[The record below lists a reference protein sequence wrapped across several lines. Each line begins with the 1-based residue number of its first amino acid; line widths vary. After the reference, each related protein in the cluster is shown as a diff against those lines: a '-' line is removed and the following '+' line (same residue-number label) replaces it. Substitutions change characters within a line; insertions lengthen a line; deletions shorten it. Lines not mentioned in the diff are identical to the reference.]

1 MKYRLLY
8 TQRAIRDIKSLDP
21 KIKERIGSTLLRYK
35 KEPLDYAEKLTDSNL
50 GTYRFRIGD
59 YRVVFDI

>member
-1 MKYRLLY
+1 VKYRLLY

-21 KIKERIGSTLLRYK
+21 KIKGRIGSTLLRYK

-50 GTYRFRIGD
+50 GTYRFRIGGLQG
-59 YRVVFDI
+59 RF